1 MLIIYIDLDNKN
13 LVSIELNLPSCLQVK
28 KRKTWMISLCLS
40 FKEAEL
46 VNSGNR
52 LVWATSA
59 GHRDSENGTGGG
71 TCSWLEVWTG
81 VVYIISL
88 AYIMLMW
95 ILSGWNIDRS
105 FIGLFSGISQYSFFI
120 KSLIKCPEICQNNF
134 IDLELH
140 WNTLIT
146 FIISWSSRWHISYKY
161 SHLKSDMINI
171 QASKEGWHFLSQGHE
186 KYFSYKH
193 IVITSNS
200 CKEANCEK
208 KISFKNE
215 CQWFCESWPSL
226 SFSLAVITSSW
237 RLWLGL
243 P

>member
-40 FKEAEL
+40 FKETEF

-52 LVWATSA
+52 LVWAISA
-59 GHRDSENGTGGG
+59 GHRDSENGPGGG
-71 TCSWLEVWTG
+71 TCSWLEVWSG

-95 ILSGWNIDRS
+95 ILSGWNIDRY

-146 FIISWSSRWHISYKY
+146 FIISWSSWWHISYKY
-161 SHLKSDMINI
+161 SPWSQIWLISRLLKKDD
-171 QASKEGWHFLSQGHE
+171 
-186 KYFSYKH
+186 
-193 IVITSNS
+193 
-200 CKEANCEK
+200 
-208 KISFKNE
+208 IS
-215 CQWFCESWPSL
+215 
-226 SFSLAVITSSW
+226 
-237 RLWLGL
+237 
-243 P
+243 